1 MAEVSKDGTVGSSAV
16 AVFTVPA
23 NQVFIITSLTVKDE
37 SGSANSVDIYL
48 DNGGDAAATTNRLD
62 RVELEANEAAT
73 VGEAQGKRIAQGGK
87 LYVKGSGGA
96 NTLNWFLSGRTVT
109 QQTDAESVG

>member
-1 MAEVSKDGTVGSSAV
+1 MAEVSKDGTVGSTAV

-23 NQVFIITSLTVKDE
+23 NQVLIIASLSVKDE
-37 SGSANSVDIYL
+37 SGAANSVDIYL
-48 DNGGDAAATTNRLD
+48 DNGGAAAATTNRLE
-62 RVELEANEAAT
+62 RLELEANEPAS

-96 NTLNWFLSGRTVT
+96 NTLNWFLSGRTVV
-109 QQTDAESVG
+109 QTTNAEDVG